1 MRRTTLGLAVAV
13 ACLGMGRGAPAQMID
28 PRVFDAPPGATAFR
42 PDQISALAA
51 MLDTESRQFVPA
63 VMRELGG
70 TRQGRQLVMRGNA
83 MRATAEAF
91 ARTLQPGG
99 DPSQQALRLDQFAQ
113 ALDAVQAELNNPPG
127 TAPVAAAISQRLG
140 RLAFEIRRATG
151 GGFNPVPLPGVIPG
165 PPLVDTVRVMRLAQS
180 ASANL
185 NSVNG
190 FLAADVGQLPP
201 FDGVM
206 YDIQALDLGMQQIS
220 RLGLSGGASLPTFQ
234 AVYQP
239 LRARASQVN
248 SFLQTGNPALRRAQ
262 TAWAS
267 AAVSLNGLS
276 QALGFPADLVTAPIP
291 PLIPQPPL
299 IPNPG
304 FGVPA
309 VISLADQLAGEI
321 DGFIAAVRPNALV
334 IPQGMQFV
342 ADARALRGDAIA
354 FRQRVAAGA
363 NPAQVRSS
371 FQQLDRSYARLLNR
385 INRVSGFRSGPNIDR
400 IRRLGG
406 LVDQIRALVAL

>member
-1 MRRTTLGLAVAV
+1 V
-13 ACLGMGRGAPAQMID
+13 
-28 PRVFDAPPGATAFR
+28 
-42 PDQISALAA
+42 S
-51 MLDTESRQFVPA
+51 
-63 VMRELGG
+63 
-70 TRQGRQLVMRGNA
+70 
-83 MRATAEAF
+83 
-91 ARTLQPGG
+91 
-99 DPSQQALRLDQFAQ
+99 
-113 ALDAVQAELNNPPG
+113 
-127 TAPVAAAISQRLG
+127 AAICQRLG

-151 GGFNPVPLPGVIPG
+151 GGFNPVPPPGVIPG

-220 RLGLSGGASLPTFQ
+220 RLGLSGGASLPAFQ

-267 AAVSLNGLS
+267 AAASLNGLS
-276 QALGFPADLVTAPIP
+276 QALGFPADLVTMPIP
-291 PLIPQPPL
+291 PIIPQPPVIPQPPL
-299 IPNPG
+299 IPGPG

-309 VISLADQLAGEI
+309 VITLADQLAGEI

-334 IPQGMQFV
+334 IPQGMLFV

-371 FQQLDRSYARLLNR
+371 FQQLDRSYARLLDR

-406 LVDQIRALVAL
+406 LVDQIRALVAF